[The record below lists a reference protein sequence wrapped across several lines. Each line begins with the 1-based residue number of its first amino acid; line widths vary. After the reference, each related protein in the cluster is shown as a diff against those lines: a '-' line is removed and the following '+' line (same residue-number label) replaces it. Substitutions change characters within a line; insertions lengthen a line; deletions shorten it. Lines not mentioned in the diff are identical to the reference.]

1 VQVQLAGVDLVLD
14 ARALDESSGLPMT
27 MLHRVEK
34 FGAEAEFASD
44 NAAGKTRAVSITV
57 G

>member
-1 VQVQLAGVDLVLD
+1 VQLAGVDLVLD